1 MEEKGKSVA
10 VRPQYET
17 IAMSAKEAF
26 LSVADEKTWNREII
40 FALQIIR
47 GNEALQKCDMT
58 SIKNAVVNIA
68 LTGATLNPALA
79 QAFLIPR
86 KGKCCLDF
94 SYRGLCKLAVDSDSV
109 YDIDASA
116 VFEGDE
122 FDYEMG
128 LNPYLKHRPKMS
140 GSKGDVVAAYAIA
153 TLHHGIKK
161 FVVLDKE
168 KIERAKKSS
177 QTANVWKEHYD
188 EMAKKT
194 AVKLLYKML
203 PQTEKMS
210 TAISVVNE
218 HEGFEREPPTS
229 NASKL
234 MKRFGMPIAS
244 YVAQVDD
251 SGTEGASG
259 SGGPV
264 GAVMPEVMCPKV
276 GLIDAN
282 ICKTC
287 KDKNKECPSV

>member
-1 MEEKGKSVA
+1 MAEERAVA
-10 VRPQYET
+10 TRPQYEMM
-17 IAMSAKEAF
+17 AMSAKEAF

-94 SYRGLCKLAVDSDSV
+94 SYRGLCKLAVESDSV
-109 YDIDASA
+109 YDIDAAA

-122 FDYEMG
+122 FDYELG
-128 LNPYLKHRPKMS
+128 LNPYLKHRPQMAET
-140 GSKGDVVAAYAIA
+140 KGNVVAAYAIA

-168 KIERAKKSS
+168 KIERARKSS
-177 QTANVWKEHYD
+177 QTGNVWKEHFD

-203 PQTEKMS
+203 PQTERMS

-218 HEGFEREPPTS
+218 HEGIDKEPPRS
-229 NASKL
+229 NASRL
-234 MKRFGMPIAS
+234 IERFGEAPAGIRQGEEPLMAP
-244 YVAQVDD
+244 
-251 SGTEGASG
+251 G
-259 SGGPV
+259 
-264 GAVMPEVMCPKV
+264 
-276 GLIDAN
+276 
-282 ICKTC
+282 
-287 KDKNKECPSV
+287 ECPNMPGETVTVKVCDACKSRLGCPAWG